1 MTGLHLRRS
10 TRSSIFVN
18 TARPVKRTRILKS
31 QQQLRAMNTEDDDI
45 FQTGLFE
52 RYAACPDGEPFD
64 NMSLAHFAVWYNVAK
79 AGEQP
84 STFRAQPRYQLK
96 ISTESRLNLLAT

>member
-1 MTGLHLRRS
+1 
-10 TRSSIFVN
+10 
-18 TARPVKRTRILKS
+18 
-31 QQQLRAMNTEDDDI
+31 MNTEDDDI

-96 ISTESRLNLLAT
+96 ISTESRLSLLAT